1 VTFKQIID
9 VLWQRKWLI
18 VAVVALAMV
27 VAVVYLQFQVK
38 SYTSSVDAR
47 TSVTASNAASGGE
60 LGGVQVDF
68 DPSSIQSPKVLNKVA
83 ALTGSTEA
91 QIAGSVSYV
100 LQPNAN
106 ANANTNTI
114 TFTAVAPT
122 PQAAEQ
128 RARSLAQVYTNYLQ
142 GQIDSTLKTLAQR
155 ETAASA
161 QAQVYQ
167 KQVSADPNNLIAVSN
182 LQNAISDY
190 SSLKGEIQSLQN
202 AGSPITILQAV
213 APGEPVGPSVLV
225 VLLIALS
232 CGLIAAIGIALI
244 RDQFDNRLRGENEI
258 EPLTGLPSLGE
269 LSFDKTLRKSG
280 EVLPAAS
287 NLQTPLNEGFRSL
300 RTAMQVLLP
309 RHNAVVVM
317 TSVNPGDGKS
327 FVSANTA
334 LTWARAGKQV
344 ILVGG
349 DLRRPSLPTYFEEAS
364 GRSGLSDL
372 LREAADT
379 KSLNIE
385 ERVETLLIPT
395 KYRGLRLIA
404 SGFDAEDPA
413 DLLANSSLK
422 RIIEALR
429 SRADIVIIDSPP
441 SMALVDASILAE
453 NSDGIIVIATVRGTD
468 RTALVATVDLL
479 RQNGIKTLGVVAN
492 QSRRGLPKTYSPYYV
507 QQPTG
512 RRSAAQDETREEAES
527 VSAPLVNRASP
538 KQKPKPSTE

>member
-1 VTFKQIID
+1 MTFKQIID

-18 VAVVALAMV
+18 VAVVALAVV

-47 TSVTASNAASGGE
+47 TSVTATNAASGGE

-68 DPSSIQSPKVLNKVA
+68 DPSSIQSAKVLSKVA
-83 ALTGSTEA
+83 ALTGATEA
-91 QIAGSVSYV
+91 QIASSVSFD
-100 LQPNAN
+100 LQPNT
-106 ANANTNTI
+106 NTNTI

-122 PQAAEQ
+122 PQAAQE
-128 RARSLAQVYTNYLQ
+128 RARSLEQVYTNYLQ
-142 GQIDSTLKTLAQR
+142 AQIDSTLKTLAKR

-190 SSLKGEIQSLQN
+190 SSLKGEIQTLQN
-202 AGSPITILQAV
+202 AGSPVTILQA
-213 APGEPVGPSVLV
+213 AGPGAPVGPSVWV

-232 CGLIAAIGIALI
+232 CGLIAGIGIALI

-349 DLRRPSLPTYFEEAS
+349 DLRRPSLPTYFPEAN

-372 LREAADT
+372 LREAADS
-379 KSLNIE
+379 KSLNVE
-385 ERVETLLIPT
+385 QRVDTLLIPT

-413 DLLANSSLK
+413 DLLATSSLK

-429 SRADIVIIDSPP
+429 ARADIVIIDSPP
-441 SMALVDASILAE
+441 AMALVDASILAE
-453 NSDGIIVIATVRGTD
+453 NSDGIIVIATVNGTD
-468 RTALVATVDLL
+468 RTALVTTVDLL

-507 QQPTG
+507 QQASG
-512 RRSAAQDETREEAES
+512 RRAAAQDDVREEAES
-527 VSAPLVNRASP
+527 VSAPMVNRSAP
-538 KQKPKPSTE
+538 KAKPSTE